1 MMGSVE
7 GLIQDGQILEEPGGR
22 GIVLEDNSG
31 GDFAAGFARR
41 GNAVHQQRQLQAVG
55 HAQFLETA
63 DRWALTVRSVMPS
76 ASAIWALAQPPAA

>member
-1 MMGSVE
+1 MGSVE
-7 GLIQDGQILEEPGGR
+7 GLIQDGQILEEARRPGYCPR
-22 GIVLEDNSG
+22 TIQE
-31 GDFAAGFARR
+31 DFAAGFARR
-41 GNAVHQQRQLQAVG
+41 DAVHQQRQLQAVG